1 MSLLC
6 DRKLLD
12 QDKSLKKI
20 KKSFELT
27 GEVVYLHTETA
38 G

>member
-1 MSLLC
+1 MSLLYYI
-6 DRKLLD
+6 KLFG

>member
-6 DRKLLD
+6 GIKVFEH
-12 QDKSLKKI
+12 DKTLKKI